1 MIDDIFIS
9 YTYSMEIFGIKNENL
24 FSLILGF
31 SALFVAGIAAFFS
44 VMGIGMLFSGATFS
58 AILMAS
64 SLELGKLTA
73 TTFLYRYWNT
83 AKSFLKVY
91 LAIAILVLMGIT
103 SLGIFGWLSSAYQS
117 SSLKYEISQQQISV
131 MGEQKS
137 QIQSQVFVSKQRID
151 DLMANRR
158 EQEKRNSDALNNEAL
173 LRNPTQLRQIQEQNN
188 QLIRQTDV
196 EINNEKTRYSKI
208 LSDSIEF
215 DKKISDA
222 KLETI
227 KSKDVITFKFVADAL
242 GLDLTSTVKWFIL
255 AIILVFDPL
264 AISLILAYNVAIAKL
279 KEDEKSKSK
288 LSNTTWEE
296 LSALEEKAMNPSTE
310 SSEEKKK

>member
-1 MIDDIFIS
+1 
-9 YTYSMEIFGIKNENL
+9 MEIFGIKNENL